1 VTPNP
6 IRSTGLLEW
15 HNPQAGPTNLH
26 LYDATG
32 RLVAS
37 RELGDRGQGRQHASW
52 GQVVGGENVP
62 AGVYFLRVKA
72 PASEDMV
79 VRVVVA
85 R

>member
-1 VTPNP
+1 
-6 IRSTGLLEW
+6 
-15 HNPQAGPTNLH
+15 
-26 LYDATG
+26 
-32 RLVAS
+32 
-37 RELGDRGQGRQHASW
+37 
-52 GQVVGGENVP
+52 VVGGENVP